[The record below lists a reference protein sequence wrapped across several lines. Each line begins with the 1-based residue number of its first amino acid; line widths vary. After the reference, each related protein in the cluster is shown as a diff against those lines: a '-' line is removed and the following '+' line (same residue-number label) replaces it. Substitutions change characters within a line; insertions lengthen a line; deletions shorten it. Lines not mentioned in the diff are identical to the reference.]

1 MSTNQVSATISSTT
15 KELLDRFTEEFG
27 LKKNFVVEQT
37 LLYFMASRRE
47 LPDEA
52 FVPTR
57 LVLDDASFDEVV
69 ARLNADPSP
78 TAALREL
85 MRDPEAKVLFNPPS

>member
-1 MSTNQVSATISSTT
+1 MPNEAQVSATISATT
-15 KELLDRFTEEFG
+15 KEELDRFTERLG
-27 LKKNFVVEQT
+27 LKKNFVVEQA

-57 LVLDDASFDEVV
+57 LVLEDAAFDALTAGLEAEAAPT
-69 ARLNADPSP
+69 ARLVEL
-78 TAALREL
+78 LR
-85 MRDPEAKVLFNPPS
+85 R